1 MTAVTTTERITRSEI
16 LQLLREGLN
25 EIAPDR
31 QAKTGPLAME
41 TELAALNLDSVA
53 TMEMIAYVEDRLGII
68 ITEERLAR
76 GRLVSDL
83 VELIHAQVAAHG

>member
-1 MTAVTTTERITRSEI
+1 MTTMSTTERITRPEI
-16 LQLLREGLN
+16 LQLLREGLS

-31 QAKTGPLAME
+31 QARIGPLAME
-41 TELAALNLDSVA
+41 TELSALNLDSVA

-76 GRLVSDL
+76 GAWSRTSSS
-83 VELIHAQVAAHG
+83 